1 MERSMKPARTL
12 LSISGAIAL
21 VFALCAST
29 CEHTTEII
37 PFVKE
42 VCNDVQDNDG
52 DGLTDCQD
60 SDCDQDCA
68 VHVHINPMAD
78 FKDTDTVRVT
88 GTHFK
93 ATGVIV
99 SVSPSGTAG
108 AATITGDTWSATVTQ
123 LNVKTTYT
131 IQAIGS
137 DAQGR
142 SDTTTATVTRTN

>member
-1 MERSMKPARTL
+1 MKPARTL
-12 LSISGAIAL
+12 LSLAGAAAL
-21 VFALCAST
+21 VFALCASK

-60 SDCDQDCA
+60 SDCDQECA

-78 FKDTDTVRVT
+78 FKNTDTVHVT

-93 ATGVIV
+93 ATGIIIT
-99 SVSPSGTAG
+99 VSPSGSPG
-108 AATITGDTWSATVTQ
+108 AATITGDTWTATVTNLQ
-123 LNVKTTYT
+123 DPTTYT
-131 IQAIGS
+131 IKAVAS